1 MRILPAQEVRRLDL
15 RAIQD
20 LGLPAELL
28 MDTAGRAI
36 ADLLTERLGPGQGR
50 LGVVLA
56 GVGNNGGDGLVV
68 ARVLAGRGWQVRVV
82 LAGDPSKMTPETQ
95 LHHRAAL
102 RFPSQ
107 PRAIHWDQVTEAPSG
122 PQLRD
127 LQNALENSAFIV
139 DALAGTGL
147 QGPLREPLL
156 TLASLLDGHHRALV
170 VAADIPSGLCATTGR
185 VLGAAVHCDTVVAMA
200 ALKPGLLLGQG
211 PDLYRELQIA
221 DIGIPP
227 AWLDSAGP
235 RGELLD
241 LELARQWLIKRP
253 DHGHKGTF
261 GSLLAVA
268 GSPGKSGAAL
278 LTCGA
283 ALRVGTALVTLGVV
297 QLRHRGTLGQLRDQ
311 LEGLLPDVMVQDA
324 DPASL
329 PALLARN
336 SAVLAGPGMGTGPEA
351 LQVLEQVTAQTQVPM
366 LWDADALTLLAAHP
380 GLADGAA
387 GRLLLTPHPGEM
399 ARLLGCDVSDVE
411 ADRLGAAQRAA
422 ERWQAVVV
430 LKGHR
435 TLLVAPQG
443 RWAICSHPNAA
454 LARGGSGD
462 VLAGAIGG
470 LVAQGMALFEAAAL
484 GVWLHSRAGAALRRQ
499 FGSRAGLAS
508 ELGPLLAGALQE
520 LES

>member
-1 MRILPAQEVRRLDL
+1 MQILPAQEVRRLDL
-15 RAIQD
+15 RTIQE
-20 LGLPAELL
+20 LGIPAELL

-36 ADLLTERLGPGQGR
+36 ADVITERLGPGSGR
-50 LGVVLA
+50 SAVVLA

-68 ARVLAGRGWQVRVV
+68 ARVLAGRGWLVHVL
-82 LAGDPSKMTPETQ
+82 LAGDPAKMTAETQ

-102 RFPSQ
+102 QYPGQQGTLSLE
-107 PRAIHWDQVTEAPSG
+107 AVTEAPRGQRLS
-122 PQLRD
+122 D
-127 LQNALENSAFIV
+127 LQNRLEQSTVIV

-156 TLASLLDGHHRALV
+156 TLAAQLDGHHRALV
-170 VAADIPSGLCATTGR
+170 VAADIPSGLCATTGQ

-211 PDLYRELQIA
+211 PQLHRELRVA

-227 AWLDSAGP
+227 AWLDAAQP
-235 RGELLD
+235 RGDLLD
-241 LELARQWLIKRP
+241 AELARSWVTQRQ

-261 GSLLAVA
+261 GHLLALA
-268 GSPGKSGAAL
+268 GSPGKGGAAL

-297 QLRHRGTLGQLRDQ
+297 QQRGTQCQLRDQ
-311 LEGLLPDVMVQDA
+311 LEGLLPDVMA
-324 DPASL
+324 EEASPASL
-329 PALLARN
+329 PALLLRN
-336 SAVLAGPGMGTGPEA
+336 SAVLAGPGMGTGAEA
-351 LQVLEQVTAQTQVPM
+351 LQALEQVAARATGP
-366 LWDADALTLLAAHP
+366 LLFDADALTLLAAQP
-380 GLADGAA
+380 QLVASAA
-387 GRLLLTPHPGEM
+387 GRLVLTPHPGEM
-399 ARLLGCDVSDVE
+399 ARLLGLEVSAVE
-411 ADRLGAAQRAA
+411 ADRLGAAREAA
-422 ERWQAVVV
+422 QRWQAVVV

-435 TLLVAPQG
+435 TLVAAPQG
-443 RWAICSHPNAA
+443 RWAICNQPNAA

-470 LVAQGMALFEAAAL
+470 LLAQGMAPFEAAAL

-499 FGSRAGLAS
+499 FGSRSGLAS
-508 ELGPLLAGALQE
+508 ELGLLLATAVQE